1 MTIDTFA
8 IDTIERYPNLAKNKI
23 PFINTEVN
31 SNEIRILKA
40 ITKQVFHQTKI
51 TENIHLITYM
61 KQQQLLETINFLQA
75 EGITNP
81 EIGIVLGTG
90 LGKLVNEISIEKEIP
105 YSNIPNFPVATVEFH
120 SGKLIYGEL
129 SGKKVLVMAGR
140 FHLYE
145 GYNAWEVTYG
155 IRTLHGLGIKNLLIS
170 NAAGAIN
177 LSYKKGD
184 LMLIEDHI
192 NLQGSSPLA
201 FKGANA
207 FGNIFADML
216 EPYSKEINTKMLT
229 VAKKQNI
236 QLHTGIYT
244 SVLGPQLETRAEYR
258 MLQIF
263 ETDAVG
269 MSTVPE
275 VIVAKQLNLPCA
287 AISVLTDECDP
298 KNLQPVDIAEII
310 AIAGKAEP
318 KMIALFK
325 GVIEM
330 L

>member
-1 MTIDTFA
+1 M
-8 IDTIERYPNLAKNKI
+8 K
-23 PFINTEVN
+23 
-31 SNEIRILKA
+31 
-40 ITKQVFHQTKI
+40 
-51 TENIHLITYM
+51 
-61 KQQQLLETINFLQA
+61 KQQLEESISFLQSNGFESA
-75 EGITNP
+75 

-90 LGKLVNEISIEKEIP
+90 LGQLVDEIEISAQTP
-105 YSNIPNFPVATVEFH
+105 YSDIPHFPEATVEFH
-120 SGKLIYGEL
+120 SGKLIFGLL
-129 SGKKVLVMAGR
+129 SGKKVVVMSGR

-145 GYNAWEVTYG
+145 GYSPWEVTYG
-155 IRTLHGLGIKNLLIS
+155 IRVMHGLGIQNLLIS

-177 LSYKKGD
+177 LNYKKGD

-192 NLQGSSPLA
+192 NLQGQSPLA
-201 FKGANA
+201 FKKAKD

-216 EPYSKEINTKMLT
+216 EPYSKDLNSRLKAIAEKEGIL
-229 VAKKQNI
+229 
-236 QLHTGIYT
+236 LYEGIYA

-258 MLQIF
+258 MLQIL

-287 AISVLTDECDP
+287 AVSVLTDECDP
-298 KNLQPVDIAEII
+298 KNLQPIDIEEII

-318 KMIALFK
+318 KMIRLFK
-325 GVIEM
+325 ELISG

>member
-1 MTIDTFA
+1 MKQKRLQETIDF
-8 IDTIERYPNLAKNKI
+8 
-23 PFINTEVN
+23 
-31 SNEIRILKA
+31 LKS
-40 ITKQVFHQTKI
+40 K
-51 TENIHLITYM
+51 
-61 KQQQLLETINFLQA
+61 
-75 EGITNP
+75 GITNP
-81 EIGIVLGTG
+81 ETGIVLGTG
-90 LGKLVNEISIEKEIP
+90 LGKLVDEISIEQEIA
-105 YSNIPNFPVATVEFH
+105 YKDIPNFPVATVEFH

-129 SGKKVLVMAGR
+129 SGKKVIVMAGR

-145 GYNAWEVTYG
+145 GYNPWEVTYG
-155 IRTLHGLGIKNLLIS
+155 IRTMHGLGIKNLLIS

-177 LSYKKGD
+177 LDYKKGD
-184 LMLIEDHI
+184 LMLLEDHI

-201 FKGANA
+201 FKGANN

-216 EPYSKEINTKMLT
+216 EPYSKEINNKLSLIATENKIL
-229 VAKKQNI
+229 
-236 QLHTGIYT
+236 LHKGIYA

-258 MLQIF
+258 MLQIL
-263 ETDAVG
+263 EVDAVG

-298 KNLQPVDIAEII
+298 KNLQPVDISEII

-318 KMIALFK
+318 KMITLFK
-325 GVIEM
+325 KVIEI

>member
-1 MTIDTFA
+1 MDKHQQLKE
-8 IDTIERYPNLAKNKI
+8 TIE
-23 PFINTEVN
+23 F
-31 SNEIRILKA
+31 LKG
-40 ITKQVFHQTKI
+40 K
-51 TENIHLITYM
+51 
-61 KQQQLLETINFLQA
+61 
-75 EGITNP
+75 GITIP
-81 EIGIVLGTG
+81 KVGIVLGTG
-90 LGKLVNEISIEKEIP
+90 LGKLIDEISIEKEIF
-105 YSNIPNFPVATVEFH
+105 YADIPHFPMATVEFH

-129 SGKKVLVMAGR
+129 SGKKVLVMSGR

-155 IRTLHGLGIKNLLIS
+155 IRTMHGLGIKNLLIS

-201 FKGANA
+201 FKGANN

-216 EPYSKEINTKMLT
+216 APYSKIINNKIKEI
-229 VAKKQNI
+229 AKDLNI
-236 QLHTGIYT
+236 KLHNGVYA

-258 MLQIF
+258 MLQIL

-275 VIVAKQLNLPCA
+275 VIVAKHLELPCA

-298 KNLQPVDIAEII
+298 KNLQPVNIAEII

-318 KMIALFK
+318 KMIVLFK
-325 GVIEM
+325 RVIQD

>member
-1 MTIDTFA
+1 
-8 IDTIERYPNLAKNKI
+8 
-23 PFINTEVN
+23 
-31 SNEIRILKA
+31 
-40 ITKQVFHQTKI
+40 
-51 TENIHLITYM
+51 M
-61 KQQQLLETINFLQA
+61 KQQQLQETIDFLKSA
-75 EGITNP
+75 GITDP

-90 LGKLVNEISIEKEIP
+90 LGKLINEISIEKEIS
-105 YSNIPNFPVATVEFH
+105 YAEIPNFPVATVEFH

-155 IRTLHGLGIKNLLIS
+155 IRTMHGLGIKNLLVS

-177 LSYKKGD
+177 LTYKKGD
-184 LMLIEDHI
+184 LMLIDDHI

-201 FKGANA
+201 FKGANN

-216 EPYSKEINTKMLT
+216 APYSKEINQKIKTI
-229 VAKKQNI
+229 AKENNI
-236 QLHTGIYT
+236 LLHEGIYT

-258 MLQIF
+258 MLQIL

-298 KNLQPVDIAEII
+298 KNLKPVDIAEII
-310 AIAGKAEP
+310 AIAGEAEP
-318 KMIALFK
+318 KMITLFK
-325 GVIEM
+325 EVIKV